1 MNWSEFDELLDADD
15 VTSLDNAFGEVWEA
29 SVSELQD
36 TGSVTICIGER
47 EFLVTLVVEEVGNEG
62 KN

>member
-1 MNWSEFDELLDADD
+1 MNWSEFDELLDDHNF
-15 VTSLDNAFGEVWEA
+15 DNAFGEVWEA
-29 SVSELQD
+29 NVSELQD